1 MTPTVLPEIDQKFH
15 LVLLTARLL
24 LQNSA
29 ATERVHRVTHKLAD
43 SLGIE
48 ARLLVSYEA
57 ITLTTKIHNQFY
69 SRISIPIPVM
79 KINMMVITQ
88 VMRLVDDIQQGHKTL
103 EQLTDELELINYH

>member
-29 ATERVHRVTHKLAD
+29 ATERVHRVTHQLAD

-48 ARLLVSYEA
+48 AV
-57 ITLTTKIHNQFY
+57 
-69 SRISIPIPVM
+69 ISF
-79 KINMMVITQ
+79 
-88 VMRLVDDIQQGHKTL
+88 L
-103 EQLTDELELINYH
+103 